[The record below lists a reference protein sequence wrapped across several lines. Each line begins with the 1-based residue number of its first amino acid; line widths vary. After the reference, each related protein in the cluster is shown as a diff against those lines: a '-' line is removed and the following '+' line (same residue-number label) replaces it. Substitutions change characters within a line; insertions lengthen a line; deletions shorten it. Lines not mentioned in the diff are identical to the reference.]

1 MPDAWTP
8 LLIGVVAGAVLLYGI
23 SKTAMPVLGV
33 LAGPV
38 LAAALGPTTAS
49 AFAVPLLIAGDLV
62 ALSIYRQHADWK
74 LIWRIVPGVL
84 VGFVITAFMFAFLD
98 QHIVARFLGVLI
110 LASIVLEVWQRRQKS
125 VQMAQADA
133 AGEVW
138 VEGDPKV
145 NRASAAFFGALAG
158 MTTMAANAGGTAMT
172 LYLVKLRVPMLAFM
186 GTSAWFFFILNIAKI
201 PIVVGLGL
209 LDGHSLLADLAFLP
223 VMLIGTALGIV
234 VFRKMNQSLFANLAL
249 VLSGVASV
257 WLIIHG

>member
-8 LLIGVVAGAVLLYGI
+8 LLIAVVGVAVLLYGV

-84 VGFVITAFMFAFLD
+84 LGFGVTALMFAFLD
-98 QHIVARFLGVLI
+98 QRVIARILGVLI
-110 LASIVLEVWQRRQKS
+110 LTSVFLELWQRRQKS
-125 VQMAQADA
+125 RQMAQADA

-138 VEGDPKV
+138 VEANPHVHRG
-145 NRASAAFFGALAG
+145 AAAFFGTLAG

-172 LYLVKLRVPMLAFM
+172 LYLLKMRVPMLAFM
-186 GTSAWFFFILNIAKI
+186 GTSAWFFFILNVAKI

-209 LDGHSLLADLAFLP
+209 LDVQSLLADLAFLP
-223 VMLIGTALGIV
+223 IMLVGTVLGIA
-234 VFRKMNQSLFANLAL
+234 VFRRMNQTLFANLAL
-249 VLSGVASV
+249 ALSGLASL